1 MTTDDR
7 EPETAESVETE
18 APPMIYFTIMSWG
31 RRTSKG
37 EGGSKSLGVLDVDRG
52 GAFSY
57 RAQVSG
63 GLFFWAG
70 TERNCG

>member
-7 EPETAESVETE
+7 EPESAESVETE

-37 EGGSKSLGVLDVDRG
+37 EGGSKSLGVLDVDRRG
-52 GAFSY
+52 PNFLRLMSESIG
-57 RAQVSG
+57 
-63 GLFFWAG
+63 
-70 TERNCG
+70 EDP